1 VAFIGKL
8 PCQITANAAC
18 TNDCNFHNFL
28 IAFVEFPGGHNGNV
42 LHPRAFAE
50 RLRYV
55 LGDAS
60 VSNS

>member
-1 VAFIGKL
+1 
-8 PCQITANAAC
+8 
-18 TNDCNFHNFL
+18 
-28 IAFVEFPGGHNGNV
+28 VEFPGGHNGNV